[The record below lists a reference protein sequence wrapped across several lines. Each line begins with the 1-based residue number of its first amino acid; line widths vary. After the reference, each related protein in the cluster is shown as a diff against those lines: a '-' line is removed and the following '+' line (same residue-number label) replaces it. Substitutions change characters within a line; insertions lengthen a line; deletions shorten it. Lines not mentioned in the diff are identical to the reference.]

1 VPKSETPQYIIKLE
15 TIGNTMKK
23 HLLVTVPALALGLAL
38 SAPAGAIKLKI
49 GGFIDK
55 HVGVSDNDSAYE
67 SGAAAAQ
74 VSWDVKDDSE
84 ILFTASGKL
93 NNGLKVT
100 GRMEL
105 EGGTHIGSDP
115 VDETWLKLS
124 GSFGEIILG
133 VHDLA
138 GKRLTAGTQGA
149 FLMGAGPAL
158 PYNHGNWIS
167 KPSGISTE
175 VTAHVETSGDGDGIS
190 YMSPRIS
197 GLQFGIG
204 YAAMSTQDSNSVAT
218 KAADHEHIS
227 GGVNYSTKAGGMSI
241 KVGLGI
247 ATAKS
252 GTAAAG
258 DDAMEVG
265 YGIKVSSGP
274 IEVAASMHDK
284 AERATASQT
293 AAATG
298 GDTAEFGIRYTMGS
312 SKIAFVMANSDNN
325 GSHNTAAKDDSSTTY
340 GLSMSR
346 SLGKGATWHATYF
359 YADHDEGTAGAASS
373 SSNTGYALVTGV
385 KIRF

>member
-1 VPKSETPQYIIKLE
+1 
-15 TIGNTMKK
+15 MKK
-23 HLLVTVPALALGLAL
+23 HLLVTVPAVALGLAL
-38 SAPAGAIKLKI
+38 SAPAGAIKLKV

-67 SGAAAAQ
+67 AGATNAQ
-74 VSWDVKDDSE
+74 ISWDVKDDSE
-84 ILFTASGKL
+84 IQFTASGKL
-93 NNGLKVT
+93 NNGLKVS

-105 EGGTHIGSDP
+105 EGGTHISSDA
-115 VDETWLKLS
+115 VDETWLSVS
-124 GSFGEIILG
+124 GSFGQIIMG
-133 VHDLA
+133 THDLA
-138 GKRLTAGTQGA
+138 GKRLTAGTQGS

-204 YAAMSTQDSNSVAT
+204 YAAMSTQDSNSVAV
-218 KAADHEHIS
+218 KSGDHEHIS

-284 AERATASQT
+284 AERSVSSGAGTAG
-293 AAATG
+293 AAG

-325 GSHNTAAKDDSSTTY
+325 GTHNAAAKDDSSTTY

-359 YADHDEGTAGAASS
+359 YADHDEGTAGAASGL
-373 SSNTGYALVTGV
+373 SNSGYAIVTGV
-385 KIRF
+385 KIKF

>member
-1 VPKSETPQYIIKLE
+1 
-15 TIGNTMKK
+15 MKK

-204 YAAMSTQDSNSVAT
+204 YAAMSTQDSNSVAV
-218 KAADHEHIS
+218 KSGDHEHIS

-241 KVGLGI
+241 NVGIGI

-258 DDAMEVG
+258 DDAVEVG
-265 YGIKVSSGP
+265 YGLKVRSGP

-284 AERATASQT
+284 AERATASAT
-293 AAATG
+293 AGAAG

-325 GSHNTAAKDDSSTTY
+325 GTHNTGAKDDSSTTY

-359 YADHDEGTAGAASS
+359 YADHDEGTSGAASS
-373 SSNTGYALVTGV
+373 SSNAGYALVTGV